1 MILCKHGPVA
11 PRCWGM
17 ALSAVCAAVLLCG
30 GKGVGWAQFQVVG
43 RDSPV
48 CRSDGLDAL
57 LSSDVMP
64 GAGT

>member
-1 MILCKHGPVA
+1 MQACTLSHVVVGA
-11 PRCWGM
+11 WRC
-17 ALSAVCAAVLLCG
+17 LQCVSAVLLCG

-48 CRSDGLDAL
+48 CRSDVLDAL

>member
-1 MILCKHGPVA
+1 MILCKHAPVA
-11 PRCWGM
+11 RRCWGM
-17 ALSAVCAAVLLCG
+17 ALFAVCAAVLLCG

-48 CRSDGLDAL
+48 CRSDVLDAL